1 MITWIILRYAMY
13 SKESSFNGKRIGYT
27 EWWKLRTFGVKKENR
42 PALIQ
47 KIAKD
52 NIPVKKSKLSPVLLL
67 SSRFKRFLIKP
78 KRLQRNI
85 MICVRSRKTTLT
97 IAASGTMVTGGRLPD
112 LHPELKKG

>member
-52 NIPVKKSKLSPVLLL
+52 NIPVKKIEALARPVIKQQVQEILDKTEKASKKYHDLRKKQEDDLNNSG
-67 SSRFKRFLIKP
+67 KR
-78 KRLQRNI
+78 NYGHWWE
-85 MICVRSRKTTLT
+85 T
-97 IAASGTMVTGGRLPD
+97 SGSTS
-112 LHPELKKG
+112 